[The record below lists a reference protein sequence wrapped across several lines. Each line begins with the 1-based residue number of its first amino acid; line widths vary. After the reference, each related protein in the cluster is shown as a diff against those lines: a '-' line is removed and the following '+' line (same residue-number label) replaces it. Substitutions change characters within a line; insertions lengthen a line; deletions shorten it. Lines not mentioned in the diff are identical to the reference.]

1 MPYLLF
7 ALLTQVESERSSNAA
22 HLYHESPAGER
33 TCRLRVQ
40 PGPVDGKT
48 ATFASAVN
56 EETPGLAALRLI
68 YRTFVALDIY
78 RGSGG
83 P

>member
-1 MPYLLF
+1 M
-7 ALLTQVESERSSNAA
+7 ESKQSCNAA
-22 HLYHESPAGER
+22 HLYHKSPAGER
-33 TCRLRVQ
+33 TCSLRVQ
-40 PGPVDGKT
+40 PGPVDHKT
-48 ATFASAVN
+48 ATFASAVSDK
-56 EETPGLAALRLI
+56 TSGLAALRLI